1 MRHRQGLELSEPE
14 DITRPWDL
22 SRLLEAECFKREM
35 KILGRRNNLGNN
47 EGPRVKK
54 GSRSAWL
61 KLEQPANRSYGE
73 MHEAQEKGFISPA

>member
-22 SRLLEAECFKREM
+22 SRLLEAECFKWEM
-35 KILGRRNNLGNN
+35 EILGRRNNSGNN

-54 GSRSAWL
+54 GSLLSRKIRLA
-61 KLEQPANRSYGE
+61 ETRTACE
-73 MHEAQEKGFISPA
+73 